1 MKSQGWERWLS
12 CWEHFLI
19 FQKTWVWFPAS
30 AWASH
35 PPAAPALGT
44 LRCVHIHVSAHSH
57 TDTCYI
63 HNFKKTEKWDWDF
76 WKGLHWTLNLR
87 VNTCSI
93 CALMVFILYEHSM
106 FVIGQLQNWTYSGLD
121 DFRGTELS
129 VSGVS
134 TLLTLWQV
142 TSTKFTL
149 KDHIIE
155 FFI

>member
-1 MKSQGWERWLS
+1 
-12 CWEHFLI
+12 
-19 FQKTWVWFPAS
+19 
-30 AWASH
+30 
-35 PPAAPALGT
+35 
-44 LRCVHIHVSAHSH
+44 
-57 TDTCYI
+57 
-63 HNFKKTEKWDWDF
+63 
-76 WKGLHWTLNLR
+76 
-87 VNTCSI
+87 
-93 CALMVFILYEHSM
+93 MVFILYEHSM
-106 FVIGQLQNWTYSGLD
+106 FVIGQLQNWTYGGLD